1 MSKSARYLSIYILL
15 GIIVGLAIG
24 LTGQGPILR
33 WLTELNSPLHNSP
46 TQISQGYGDA
56 VAKVL
61 PSVVSIYGIRID
73 QNANPEL
80 LKEPHYQQFLKD
92 NIATEQVAGISLG
105 SGVIVSPDGHI
116 LTNYHVIANADRI
129 ETKLHDGNTAVAK
142 VIGIDPATDL
152 ALLQIDLP
160 DLTPASIP
168 RKTNSRPGDIVLA
181 IGNPHG
187 LGTSVTMG
195 IISAM
200 GRNQLGLNTYENYIQ
215 VDAAI
220 NQGNSGGA
228 LVNTAGQLIG
238 INKAHFY
245 NSESSSRSQGLGLAI
260 PISTAKQ
267 VAESLLRDGKVIRG
281 WLGVTSELIS
291 QQAKGTLSQYGQQEK
306 ILITGVYEG
315 SPAFSAGL
323 QQGDIITKFNGQSAD
338 NARAA
343 LDYIANLRPGSKL
356 SITYLRQDQE
366 YTTEA
371 TIGIRPTAQ

>member
-15 GIIVGLAIG
+15 GIIVGLALG
-24 LTGQGPILR
+24 LAGQGPILR
-33 WLTELNSPLHNSP
+33 WLTDLNSPLHNSP

-61 PSVVSIYGIRID
+61 PSVVSIYGISID

-80 LKEPHYQQFLKD
+80 LEDPHYQQFITGD
-92 NIATEQVAGISLG
+92 TVIEPVMGISFG

-116 LTNYHVIANADRI
+116 LTNYHVIKKADRI
-129 ETKLHDGNTAVAK
+129 ETQLHDGNTAIAT

-152 ALLQIDLP
+152 ALLKIDLP
-160 DLTPASIP
+160 DLQPASIP

-281 WLGVTSELIS
+281 WLGVTMELIS
-291 QQAKGTLSQYGQQEK
+291 QQAKGTLTQYGKQEK
-306 ILITGVYEG
+306 ILITGVYKG
-315 SPAFSAGL
+315 TPAFLAGL
-323 QQGDIITKFNGQSAD
+323 QEGDIIIKFNGQSAE
-338 NARAA
+338 NGRAA
-343 LDYIANLRPGSKL
+343 LDYIANLKPGSKL

-371 TIGIRPTAQ
+371 TLGIRPSAQ

>member
-15 GIIVGLAIG
+15 GIIVGLALG
-24 LTGQGPILR
+24 LAGQGPILR
-33 WLTELNSPLHNSP
+33 WLTDINSPLHNSP
-46 TQISQGYGDA
+46 TQISQGYGEA

-80 LKEPHYQQFLKD
+80 LKDSHYQQFLKD
-92 NIATEQVAGISLG
+92 NIPTEQVAGISLG
-105 SGVIVSPDGHI
+105 SGVIVSPEGHI

-129 ETKLHDGNTAVAK
+129 ETKLHDGNTAVATI
-142 VIGIDPATDL
+142 IGIDPATDL

-168 RKTNSRPGDIVLA
+168 RKANSRPGDIVLA

-281 WLGVTSELIS
+281 WLGVTMELIS

-306 ILITGVYEG
+306 ILITGVYQG
-315 SPAFSAGL
+315 SPAFLAGL
-323 QQGDIITKFNGQSAD
+323 QQGDIITKFNGQSMD
-338 NARAA
+338 NAPAT

-371 TIGIRPTAQ
+371 SIGIRPDSQ